1 LFLMYAEKK
10 NKSATNDPMRKLTNR
25 NNGNGA
31 LYA

>member
-1 LFLMYAEKK
+1 MQKRKIKAP
-10 NKSATNDPMRKLTNR
+10 TNDPMRKLVNR